1 MFLKFQYH
9 LTEIWS
15 SVFNQFFNHLIYL
28 NLIQK
33 YVFFYFKSSCK
44 NSILRIF
51 INMRPKLDSKDKRI
65 KISITIK
72 PEINQRMEN
81 DLINKSKL
89 IESLLI
95 KHYGK
100 N

>member
-1 MFLKFQYH
+1 
-9 LTEIWS
+9 
-15 SVFNQFFNHLIYL
+15 
-28 NLIQK
+28 
-33 YVFFYFKSSCK
+33 
-44 NSILRIF
+44 
-51 INMRPKLDSKDKRI
+51 MRPKLNDGDKRI
-65 KISITIK
+65 KISITLK

-81 DLINKSKL
+81 DLVNKSKL